1 MKFTVLERATYY
13 DEEYALVRY
22 GSRHMIVNQYG
33 QILQAHARPTDL
45 MQQLD
50 EEIGPAED

>member
-13 DEEYALVRY
+13 DEEYTLVQY

-45 MQQLD
+45 IQQLD

>member
-45 MQQLD
+45 MRQLD
-50 EEIGPAED
+50 EEVGPAED

>member
-22 GSRHMIVNQYG
+22 GSRYMILNQYG

-45 MQQLD
+45 MRQLD
-50 EEIGPAED
+50 EEIGSSED